1 MKQKITKIFV
11 SIFMLITSMASN
23 AQIVDPPGDGDP
35 PAAPINNYLIVLVF
49 VGIYFAY
56 KILNKNIVKTK

>member
-1 MKQKITKIFV
+1 
-11 SIFMLITSMASN
+11 MLITSVASN